1 MSIATEI
8 SRRIADTVTPKKWLL
23 PGDDRQLQLPG
34 HIALTVKLWVIV
46 TLLAIAA
53 PSLGD
58 VLNLVGCAT
67 GTVIAFLLPALLS
80 LQIKGY
86 STMAMVILF
95 VGGIVGTVGTLF
107 SLKKLVIDLK
117 I

>member
-1 MSIATEI
+1 
-8 SRRIADTVTPKKWLL
+8 
-23 PGDDRQLQLPG
+23 
-34 HIALTVKLWVIV
+34 V

-80 LQIKGY
+80 LKIEGY
-86 STMAMVILF
+86 SHMAMVILC
-95 VGGIVGTVGTLF
+95 VGGIVGTVGTWF
-107 SLKKLVIDLK
+107 SLKKLVLDLK